1 MRERGRERERE
12 RERERTRGVR
22 RREGVK
28 KGRI

>member
-1 MRERGRERERE
+1 MRERGRERE

-28 KGRI
+28 KGSI